1 MRRNQLGPRFVRKA
15 SLLLAAVLVTGLVGA
30 CSNAQQ
36 QPAPSPSAELPMSS
50 RVEFAPFNPAQ
61 AWSERLCRAL
71 LPAAR
76 AASPPS
82 LDINDLKGSRQRV
95 QTYLHD
101 HVAVLN
107 AALTD
112 IAAAGPA
119 PVDNGPRSLTSPVTA
134 RSAPR
139 APPRRLVA

>member
-1 MRRNQLGPRFVRKA
+1 MPL
-15 SLLLAAVLVTGLVGA
+15 
-30 CSNAQQ
+30 
-36 QPAPSPSAELPMSS
+36 

-71 LPAAR
+71 LPVAR

-82 LDINDLKGSRQRV
+82 RDIDDLKGSRQRV

-101 HVAVLN
+101 RVAVLD

-119 PVDNGPRSLTSPVTA
+119 PMDNGPQA
-134 RSAPR
+134 DQM
-139 APPRRLVA
+139 